1 MSQPFLPLEIQL
13 NQSKTKPQSMQ
24 LSNHNPVAATRS
36 TAFDRTESFLT
47 FLFAISVFVWKPG
60 IYVSSG
66 LIILYLALRATLQSD
81 YRQSL
86 WQSQLAKITLA
97 MFALGLF
104 TSAISANQL
113 EDFLWMARKT
123 MFLPAI
129 VFFAFALTKQRNKD
143 IAMTGLIVA
152 FWTASLLTLSKY
164 GWQMHFGGRM
174 EGTWPQGTWDNLLGL
189 FFVFLVLHF
198 NWISSKTLTR
208 IIYVAT
214 ILMTLLML
222 LLAGG
227 RGPWLAVTSSLALY
241 FLVFKRDKKVI
252 ITAIMVSVIGLVASA
267 TIFQDRTQA
276 LLSRA
281 ASIANTD
288 ESSNWVRLQ
297 LWGIGI
303 AHMGELI
310 RTEPF
315 KAVFGSGT
323 KSYQATQVE
332 FFKTMPY
339 DEQRRAQLALFGA
352 PNGDTHN
359 NYLDS
364 ALRSGLLWTAAIF
377 MYLIWLATQFST
389 RSISNRPEPTILL
402 VYFLIMAI
410 FYTVVPH
417 FMSFFFVLLI
427 PILLSPMSQQQKLE
441 DQH

>member
-1 MSQPFLPLEIQL
+1 MSQPFLSLEIQL

-24 LSNHNPVAATRS
+24 PSNHNPVAASRS
-36 TAFDRTESFLT
+36 IAFDRTESFLT

-66 LIILYLALRATLQSD
+66 LIILYLAMRATLQSD

-86 WQSQLAKITLA
+86 WRSQLAKITLA

-143 IAMTGLIVA
+143 IAMAGLIAA
-152 FWTASLLTLSKY
+152 FWIASVLTLSKY
-164 GWQMHFGGRM
+164 GWQMRFGGRM
-174 EGTWPQGTWDNLLGL
+174 EGTWPQGTWDNLLAL
-189 FFVFLVLHF
+189 FLVFLVLYF
-198 NWISSKTLTR
+198 NWASSKTLTR

-214 ILMTLLML
+214 ILMALLMV

-227 RGPWLAVTSSLALY
+227 RGPWLAVASSLALY

-252 ITAIMVSVIGLVASA
+252 ITAIMVSVIGLVVSA
-267 TIFQDRTQA
+267 TIFQDRSQA
-276 LLSRA
+276 LLNRA

-315 KAVFGSGT
+315 KAVFGAGT
-323 KSYQATQVE
+323 KSYGSTQIE

-339 DEQRRAQLALFGA
+339 DERARERLVAYGY
-352 PNGDTHN
+352 PTGDTHN
-359 NYLDS
+359 NYIDS
-364 ALRSGLLWTAAIF
+364 ALRNGLLWTAAIF
-377 MYLIWLATQFST
+377 LYLVWLTTRFSV
-389 RSISNRPEPTILL
+389 RGVFSRPEPTILL
-402 VYFLIMAI
+402 VYFSIMAMV
-410 FYTVVPH
+410 YTLVPH
-417 FMSFFFVLLI
+417 FMSFFFAVFVSLL
-427 PILLSPMSQQQKLE
+427 LTSNR
-441 DQH
+441 DN